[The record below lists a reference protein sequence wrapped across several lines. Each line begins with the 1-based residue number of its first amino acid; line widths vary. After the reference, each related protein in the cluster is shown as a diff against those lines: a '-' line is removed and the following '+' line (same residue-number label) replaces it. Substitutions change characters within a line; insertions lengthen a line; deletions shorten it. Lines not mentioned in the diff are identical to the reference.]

1 MSTRFARLST
11 RLRNTDCALV
21 IVDLQFDYCH
31 PDGVFGRSKD
41 RRMIDTMVANVGEL
55 HRRAEQCSVPVIF
68 LRNGHTAATDSDTW
82 LDRPGAAAACR
93 EGSVGATPYGVA
105 PAERDIVV
113 TKHRYSGFIGT
124 RLEQVLRALGR
135 ETLVFC
141 GVATNVCVES
151 TARHAYMLDY
161 GVVVVEDAT
170 AAEAD
175 AHRASLEN
183 IRRHFGLVLPTTA
196 VVDGWRR
203 PRAGE
208 AQAVDTPTSEAVG

>member
-1 MSTRFARLST
+1 MSTRFARLSS
-11 RLRNTDCALV
+11 RLQSTDCALV
-21 IVDLQFDYCH
+21 IVDLQYDYCH
-31 PDGVFGRSKD
+31 PDGVFGRTKD
-41 RRMIDTMVANVGEL
+41 RRMIDTTVANVGEL
-55 HRRAEQCSVPVIF
+55 RRRAEQCSVPVIF
-68 LRNGHTAATDSDTW
+68 LHNGHTAATDSVTW
-82 LDRPGAAAACR
+82 LDRPGAALACR
-93 EGSVGATPYGVA
+93 EGSLGATPYGVA
-105 PAERDIVV
+105 PTERDIVV
-113 TKHRYSGFIGT
+113 TKHRYSGFVGT

-170 AAEAD
+170 AAEAE

-196 VVDGWRR
+196 VVDRWCR
-203 PRAGE
+203 PEAE
-208 AQAVDTPTSEAVG
+208 TAQAVDTPTSETVR